1 MKEFQMGE
9 SPSVNC
15 IASARGLA
23 KMAAFM
29 ANRGTFDG
37 SEYISEETWDKFHL
51 NPTAE
56 LFNGVSPIIFSNG
69 GAAHFGPNAE
79 TEILLESTPDV
90 GKNQFTTLN
99 AGREGFIGWMG

>member
-1 MKEFQMGE
+1 MGE

-29 ANRGTFDG
+29 ANKGTFDG
-37 SEYISEETWDKFHL
+37 SEYISEETWDKFHF

-56 LFNGVSPIIFSNG
+56 VFNGVCPNVFSNG
-69 GAAHFGPNAE
+69 GAAHFCNNSE
-79 TEILLESTPDV
+79 TEKLLETCP
-90 GKNQFTTLN
+90 
-99 AGREGFIGWMG
+99 